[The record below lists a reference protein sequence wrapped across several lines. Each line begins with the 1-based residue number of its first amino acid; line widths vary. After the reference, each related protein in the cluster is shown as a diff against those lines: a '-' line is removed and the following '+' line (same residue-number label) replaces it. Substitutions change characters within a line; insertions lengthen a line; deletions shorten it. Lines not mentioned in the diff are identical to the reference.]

1 MKKDN
6 NSYLKIKG
14 LLEKNPG
21 LISHFKRC
29 GDPDQTLY
37 LLLHREEETG
47 NWQPRTDTTTPLPC
61 AGAMCPVIGRRRNSC
76 YGGKGPLHLSLAS
89 FCWTP
94 GHSSALLGGPVLL
107 CSLICLVSSC
117 SARTLWS
124 RQPLVQT
131 LTSFCDRPRLSWLP
145 GLLSGGPC
153 LPVIQPLRG
162 ECQPWGAQHHCQLAL
177 CRHLFWMPGSVPHHL
192 SVFNISSVL

>member
-61 AGAMCPVIGRRRNSC
+61 AGGHVSCHWQEKKQLLWRQGTPAPLLSIFLLDSGSLFCPARWYCAFMFSNLFGELLFSQNTLVQTATCSDLDILLWQTTPLLATWPPLRRPLPPSDSAS
-76 YGGKGPLHLSLAS
+76 KGWVPA
-89 FCWTP
+89 
-94 GHSSALLGGPVLL
+94 LGGP
-107 CSLICLVSSC
+107 
-117 SARTLWS
+117 A
-124 RQPLVQT
+124 PLPAGIVQ
-131 LTSFCDRPRLSWLP
+131 
-145 GLLSGGPC
+145 
-153 LPVIQPLRG
+153 
-162 ECQPWGAQHHCQLAL
+162 A
-177 CRHLFWMPGSVPHHL
+177 
-192 SVFNISSVL
+192 SVLDARVCATPFVSF

>member
-47 NWQPRTDTTTPLPC
+47 N
-61 AGAMCPVIGRRRNSC
+61 
-76 YGGKGPLHLSLAS
+76 
-89 FCWTP
+89 
-94 GHSSALLGGPVLL
+94 
-107 CSLICLVSSC
+107 
-117 SARTLWS
+117 
-124 RQPLVQT
+124 
-131 LTSFCDRPRLSWLP
+131 
-145 GLLSGGPC
+145 
-153 LPVIQPLRG
+153 
-162 ECQPWGAQHHCQLAL
+162 
-177 CRHLFWMPGSVPHHL
+177 
-192 SVFNISSVL
+192 